1 MEPYREDKPWIR
13 FNPDAMKQSIL
24 ETILSIPGAR
34 AIKYYHDNPEGSA
47 AEFVDLLAEDI
58 VPEYRNL
65 IKPALR
71 GEDIDWEDA
80 AKEAAIYGIPMPYT
94 RFPKGHPKAGE
105 AIPNN
110 LKEGLGKDGWANVK
124 SNWKNNTR
132 TRKLYVEPPEARR
145 KLGITEGRMSTRARV
160 NATAD
165 ARNLVDVPAG
175 PYQTTNTGSNLVS
188 QGQQLINT
196 NAIPIGTSKRGKLKG
211 TNAWQGDM
219 YPPGRSLARLDEAGP
234 YVWDAVPDQREYI
247 RKLNDVINENE
258 NKWEYLINKTRTKL
272 PEGSSPLARLPS
284 TAIVPKEDIVSI
296 ALAQGR
302 PDIAARVMADN
313 ESRISSTPGSLNYNP
328 RFSSY
333 KSSQRSSVGILDNA
347 KWKDIGNRQVE
358 KELREQFSQLPEDD
372 LMRYK
377 FADYYGVPD
386 LYNDW
391 IANPEYWKEFRK
403 KTAARRHNR
412 EISNTWN
419 DIQYQRDIK
428 R

>member
-1 MEPYREDKPWIR
+1 MEPYKPNKPWISVNLPSR
-13 FNPDAMKQSIL
+13 EELIAMAIGL
-24 ETILSIPGAR
+24 IPGGR
-34 AIKYYHDNPEGSA
+34 ALKNMYDNPEGPISETLDLA
-47 AEFVDLLAEDI
+47 AEDL
-58 VPEYRNL
+58 VPFYANL
-65 IKPALR
+65 IKPVVK
-71 GEDIDWEDA
+71 GEDIDTEQA
-80 AKEAAIYGIPMPYT
+80 LKEAAMFGIPLPYT
-94 RFPKGHPKAGE
+94 KFPKGHPKAGE

-110 LKEGLGKDGWANVK
+110 LKEALGNGGWATTK

-132 TRKLYVEPPEARR
+132 PRKLYAEPPEARR
-145 KLGITEGRMSTRARV
+145 KLGILEGRVSTTSRV
-160 NATAD
+160 NTTAD
-165 ARNLVDVPAG
+165 ARTPVEVPAG
-175 PYQTTNTGSNLVS
+175 PYRETNTGSNFVS
-188 QGQQLINT
+188 QGQQMMNT
-196 NAIPIGTSKRGKLKG
+196 NTVSSGRRSGKLKG

-247 RKLNDVINENE
+247 RKLNDIINENE

-272 PEGSSPLARLPS
+272 PEGLSPMARLPS
-284 TAIVPKEDIVSI
+284 SAIVPKEDIVSI

-313 ESRISSTPGSLNYNP
+313 EPRISTNRGTSGYNK

-333 KSSQRSSVGILDNA
+333 KSNQRSASGISDNA
-347 KWKDIGNRQVE
+347 KWKDVGNRQVE

-391 IANPEYWKEFRK
+391 ITNPEYWKEFRK

-412 EISNTWN
+412 EISNKWW
-419 DIQYQRDIK
+419 DIQLGRQLEE
-428 R
+428 

>member
-1 MEPYREDKPWIR
+1 MEPYNPNKPWISVNLPSR
-13 FNPDAMKQSIL
+13 EELIAMAMGL
-24 ETILSIPGAR
+24 IPGGR
-34 AIKYYHDNPEGSA
+34 ALKYYHDNPEGSA
-47 AEFVDLLAEDI
+47 TEFADLLAEDI

-65 IKPALR
+65 IKPALT

-80 AKEAAIYGIPMPYT
+80 AKEAAIFGIPMPYT
-94 RFPKGHPKAGE
+94 KFPAGHPKAGE

-110 LKEGLGKDGWANVK
+110 LKDALGYNGWTNTK

-132 TRKLYVEPPEARR
+132 TRKLYAEPPKSRR
-145 KLGITEGRMSTRARV
+145 KLGITEGRMSTRARI

-165 ARNLVDVPAG
+165 ARNPVDVPAG
-175 PYQTTNTGSNLVS
+175 PYQATNTGSNLVN
-188 QGQQLINT
+188 QGQQMMNT
-196 NAIPIGTSKRGKLKG
+196 NAVRRVVDTNSRLKG
-211 TNAWQGDM
+211 SNAWQGDM
-219 YPPGRSLARLDEAGP
+219 YPPGRSLARLEEYGP
-234 YVWDAVPDQREYI
+234 YVWDKATDQHEYI

-313 ESRISSTPGSLNYNP
+313 EPRVSTMPGSLNYNP

-333 KSSQRSSVGILDNA
+333 KSSQRGIKDNA
-347 KWKDIGNRQVE
+347 KWKDVGNRQVE

-412 EISNTWN
+412 EISNRWM
-419 DIQYQRDIK
+419 DIQYQRDIE